1 MDCVDTRGGGA
12 RSIDCF
18 ILFAWQTGD
27 LMWLVSRRSVSDD
40 ARRDCYRWRDS
51 DTSQSL
57 ASRAALAS
65 TTFSSI
71 PSERLC
77 MCHRSLPINP
87 HALIRFRLA
96 GLNQRQGRRKQGSR
110 EASSGGREDWVSGS
124 RGEARSP
131 ASSQV

>member
-40 ARRDCYRWRDS
+40 AKRDCYRWRDS

-57 ASRAALAS
+57 ASVGAVYLSCSAS
-65 TTFSSI
+65 TTFSS
-71 PSERLC
+71 STHEFYHKSLC
-77 MCHRSLPINP
+77 VMSHS
-87 HALIRFRLA
+87 
-96 GLNQRQGRRKQGSR
+96 RRGIQ
-110 EASSGGREDWVSGS
+110 DWLGV
-124 RGEARSP
+124 
-131 ASSQV
+131 

>member
-1 MDCVDTRGGGA
+1 MDCVDTQEGGA

-57 ASRAALAS
+57 ATLSAVYLSFCGSISFSGVNTSVLLKSLALQYKAV
-65 TTFSSI
+65 
-71 PSERLC
+71 PL
-77 MCHRSLPINP
+77 HG
-87 HALIRFRLA
+87 FR
-96 GLNQRQGRRKQGSR
+96 
-110 EASSGGREDWVSGS
+110 
-124 RGEARSP
+124 
-131 ASSQV
+131 